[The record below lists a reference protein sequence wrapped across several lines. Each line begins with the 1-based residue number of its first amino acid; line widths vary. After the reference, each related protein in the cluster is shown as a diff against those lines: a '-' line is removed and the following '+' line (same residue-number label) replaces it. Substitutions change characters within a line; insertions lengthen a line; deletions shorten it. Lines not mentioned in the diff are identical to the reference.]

1 MPSFAVKDLEV
12 SHPDYVGSV
21 DDITFSLTGDGA
33 VKDLEV
39 IDPIEVEEHVLQN
52 ECTLTPVFKIRKT
65 NAMNEV
71 LPGVKINIYSDANK
85 KNLLVSG
92 TTDENGEIYYEG
104 SSVTYKTGEYK
115 YVDVDAYGTASD
127 RLKQYCKDHNL
138 YTSYEEAMAAYKADA
153 NYNIVNGHDDG
164 DNPLASR
171 EKEME
176 RTYYWQEISTLSG
189 YVLDGELHS
198 ATVFWFKSDDINN
211 NLITNANKSD
221 VSESNSNVN
230 ADGEPVDFATKFVNY
245 QENVLKQ
252 VTDGE
257 SFTQNLTLIK
267 KGTLGNILPN
277 ATFDVTVDGV
287 KKQYVTDANGKITIS
302 NTFTTNTEDE
312 YYYIEN
318 LDYVSDSEVKNIL
331 ATATD
336 TKHIFKTEAEAKE
349 AARAEVESKRDR
361 AYHIHE
367 VTPPTGYKACADADV
382 TISYNESK
390 EITLIDEN
398 TASIR
403 LIKNDSKKAPVE
415 NAKFGMFTTDTSYKN
430 NESYSYKGDTY
441 YLLKDVNTDKNGEAI
456 IDGLNPDGK
465 TKYIIIE
472 RVTKAG
478 KVLLADPIEV
488 GTLPVILDTKPDG
501 GYKGTVVESNGK
513 YHYFDITYTV
523 TNDSVFE
530 LPSTG
535 ATTPY
540 WYLTG
545 LVIILAGALIMFR
558 KKGEEHAKK

>member
-1 MPSFAVKDLEV
+1 M
-12 SHPDYVGSV
+12 
-21 DDITFSLTGDGA
+21 
-33 VKDLEV
+33 
-39 IDPIEVEEHVLQN
+39 
-52 ECTLTPVFKIRKT
+52 
-65 NAMNEV
+65 
-71 LPGVKINIYSDANK
+71 
-85 KNLLVSG
+85 
-92 TTDENGEIYYEG
+92 
-104 SSVTYKTGEYK
+104 
-115 YVDVDAYGTASD
+115 
-127 RLKQYCKDHNL
+127 

-176 RTYYWQEISTLSG
+176 RTYYWQEVSTISG

-198 ATVFWFKSDDINN
+198 ATVFWFKADDINN

-415 NAKFGMFTTDTSYKN
+415 NAKFGVFTTDTSYKN

-456 IDGLNPDGK
+456 IEGLNPDGK

-501 GYKGTVVESNGK
+501 GYKGTVVEANGK

-535 ATTPY
+535 GKTPY
-540 WYLTG
+540 WYLIG
-545 LVIILAGALIMFR
+545 LVIILAGVLVMFR

>member
-1 MPSFAVKDLEV
+1 
-12 SHPDYVGSV
+12 
-21 DDITFSLTGDGA
+21 
-33 VKDLEV
+33 
-39 IDPIEVEEHVLQN
+39 
-52 ECTLTPVFKIRKT
+52 
-65 NAMNEV
+65 MNEV

-176 RTYYWQEISTLSG
+176 RTYYWQEVSTMSG

-198 ATVFWFKSDDINN
+198 ATVFWFKADDINN

-230 ADGEPVDFATKFVNY
+230 ADGEPVDFATKFINY

-267 KGTLGNILPN
+267 KGTLGNVLPN

-287 KKQYVTDANGKITIS
+287 KKQYVTDADGRINIS
-302 NTFTTNTEDE
+302 NTFTTSTEDE

-318 LDYVSDSEVKNIL
+318 LKYVSEDEVNEIL
-331 ATATD
+331 RTSTE
-336 TKHIFKTEAEAKE
+336 TKHIFRTEEEAKN

-382 TISYNESK
+382 TISYNDSK
-390 EITLIDEN
+390 EIKLIDEN

-415 NAKFGMFTTDTSYKN
+415 NARFGVFTTDEAYKD
-430 NESYSYKGDTY
+430 NESYSYKGETY
-441 YLLKDVNTDKNGEAI
+441 YLIKEVKTDKNGEAI
-456 IDGLNPDGK
+456 IKGLNPDGK

-488 GTLPVILDTKPDG
+488 RTLPVILDTKPDG

-523 TNDSVFE
+523 TNDSIFE